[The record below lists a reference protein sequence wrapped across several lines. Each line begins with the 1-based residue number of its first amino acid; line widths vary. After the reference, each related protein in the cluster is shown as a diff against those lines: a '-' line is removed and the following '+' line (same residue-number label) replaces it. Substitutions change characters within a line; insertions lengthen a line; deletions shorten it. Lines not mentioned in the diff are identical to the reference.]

1 MSDILCI
8 YYSRTGHTRR
18 AMEEVADALG
28 AEVTAITDD
37 RDRNGWRGYIR
48 CGMDAMK
55 TSTRPLLP
63 FQTEK
68 PLNEYRL
75 VIIGSPVWAGRCASP
90 VRALLKRRGLEMRNV
105 AYLVTRSTS
114 QRSEEVYDQMDMYV
128 KDAHRM
134 AVSLRPG
141 SEGYEFWRN
150 DFVQNVRRWMD
161 EQLGRAM
168 LEKLKAIEQR
178 LTEVE
183 QQLSDPAVYGD
194 RERLTA
200 LSREQKELTPVV
212 ACYRAYLRA
221 QDTAREAE
229 EMLSDPELRALA
241 QEELAG
247 ARADM
252 ERLQEELKRL
262 LLPRDPNDEKNVIL
276 EIRAGIGGEEGALFA
291 ADLLRMYTMYAE
303 RRGWTLSIVN
313 ENMTELGGV
322 KEVSAEIEGAGAWS
336 RLKFEAGTHRVQR
349 VPETESSGRIQTSAA
364 TVAVMPEA
372 EEVEFSI
379 DPKDLQIDTFRS
391 SGAGGQHVNKTESA
405 IRITHLPT
413 GVVVECQDE
422 RSQYKNK
429 DRAMKILRSK
439 LYEAEQEKQNA
450 AIAATRKSQV
460 GTGDRSGKI
469 RTYNFPQNRVTDHRL
484 TGDSKNF
491 NIAAIMNG
499 DLDDLIDALT
509 LNEQAQRL
517 QEGKE

>member
-1 MSDILCI
+1 
-8 YYSRTGHTRR
+8 
-18 AMEEVADALG
+18 
-28 AEVTAITDD
+28 
-37 RDRNGWRGYIR
+37 
-48 CGMDAMK
+48 
-55 TSTRPLLP
+55 
-63 FQTEK
+63 
-68 PLNEYRL
+68 
-75 VIIGSPVWAGRCASP
+75 
-90 VRALLKRRGLEMRNV
+90 
-105 AYLVTRSTS
+105 
-114 QRSEEVYDQMDMYV
+114 
-128 KDAHRM
+128 
-134 AVSLRPG
+134 
-141 SEGYEFWRN
+141 
-150 DFVQNVRRWMD
+150 
-161 EQLGRAM
+161 M
-168 LEKLKAIEQR
+168 LEKLRELSLRYESLETQ
-178 LTEVE
+178 LT
-183 QQLSDPAVYGD
+183 DPAVYGD
-194 RERLTA
+194 AGRLAAVNREL
-200 LSREQKELTPVV
+200 RELQPVV
-212 ACYRAYLRA
+212 EAYRAYLAAER
-221 QDTAREAE
+221 RREEAE
-229 EMLSDPELRALA
+229 ALLPDPDFRELA
-241 QEELAG
+241 QAELAE
-247 ARADM
+247 AKA
-252 ERLQEELKRL
+252 EAQRLHRELTVL
-262 LLPRDPNDEKNVIL
+262 LLPRDPNDRRSVIL
-276 EIRAGIGGEEGALFA
+276 EIRAGIGGVEGALFA

-439 LYEAEQEKQNA
+439 LYEAEQERQNA

-484 TGDSKNF
+484 TGDNKNF

-499 DLDDLIDALT
+499 DLDSLIDALT